1 MDVLSTALTLV
12 SPASSLVS
20 FLGGSAF
27 RMIWGEASAYFTRK
41 QEHAQEVERMKVQA
55 DLADKEH
62 ARNLEAMRVQNELG
76 IKVIEVQSQ
85 AALDQIE
92 TDAWAT
98 LVTNTTQKTGYGFID
113 IWKMSIQPALATFA
127 LLVVAGEVIRSGFVL
142 SVWIMDLVSSI
153 LGIYLADR
161 HLSRRGK

>member
-1 MDVLSTALTLV
+1 ML
-12 SPASSLVS
+12 
-20 FLGGSAF
+20 F
-27 RMIWGEASAYFTRK
+27 GEVSAYFTKR
-41 QEHAQEVERMKVQA
+41 QEHAQEVERMRLQG

-62 ARNLEAMRVQNELG
+62 ARNLEAMRIQNELG
-76 IKVIEVQSQ
+76 IKTIEVQSQ
-85 AALDQIE
+85 AALDHVE

-98 LVTNTTQKTGYGFID
+98 LVTNTTQKTGYAFID

-127 LLVVAGEVIRSGFVL
+127 LFVVAGSVVQSGFVL
-142 SVWIMDLVSSI
+142 TVWIMDLVSSI

>member
-1 MDVLSTALTLV
+1 MDILSTALTV
-12 SPASSLVS
+12 ISPASSLVS

-27 RMIWGEASAYFTRK
+27 RMLFGEISSYFTKK
-41 QEHAQEVERMKVQA
+41 QEHAQEVERMRLQA
-55 DLADKEH
+55 TLANEEH
-62 ARNLEAMRVQNELG
+62 ARNLEALRLQNELG
-76 IKVIEVQSQ
+76 IKVIEVQSE
-85 AALDQIE
+85 ATLDQIE
-92 TDAWAT
+92 AEARSV
-98 LVTNTTQKTGYGFID
+98 LITNTTQKTGYKFID

-127 LLVVAGEVIRSGFVL
+127 LLVVAGEVIRTGFVL